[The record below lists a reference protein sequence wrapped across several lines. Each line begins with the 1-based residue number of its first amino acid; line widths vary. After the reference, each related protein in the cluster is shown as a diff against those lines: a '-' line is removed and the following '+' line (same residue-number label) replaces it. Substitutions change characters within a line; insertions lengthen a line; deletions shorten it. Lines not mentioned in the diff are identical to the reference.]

1 MLHLASAHPPT
12 IRLALAHGA
21 NPNIRTPL
29 GLTPLAYAAVC
40 GTEATQVESI
50 RALLDGG
57 ADVNATWI
65 DSNLDDSDDEDW
77 WQRRCT
83 AVAAAILDHGGRAGA
98 VRTLVQAGADV
109 NIGAPL
115 LSLVG
120 LADWNV
126 PSRLHEVLQAPGV
139 DLDVVGYNR
148 SWDEVGLLDLAKD
161 NDEWEITEHVTYM
174 IKKEMDVRYRWST
187 LRAAWVGAVVRTGLG
202 AAQLRGR
209 RWPPDGAPCT

>member
-1 MLHLASAHPPT
+1 
-12 IRLALAHGA
+12 
-21 NPNIRTPL
+21 
-29 GLTPLAYAAVC
+29 
-40 GTEATQVESI
+40 
-50 RALLDGG
+50 
-57 ADVNATWI
+57 VNATWI

-83 AVAAAILDHGGRAGA
+83 AVAVAILDHGGRAGA

-174 IKKEMDVRYRWST
+174 IKNASYFDVPGTACSAHSHTRRHTAEAMSISTWHEDAQTAIIVCPQEMDVRYRWST

-209 RWPPDGAPCT
+209 RRPPDGAPCT